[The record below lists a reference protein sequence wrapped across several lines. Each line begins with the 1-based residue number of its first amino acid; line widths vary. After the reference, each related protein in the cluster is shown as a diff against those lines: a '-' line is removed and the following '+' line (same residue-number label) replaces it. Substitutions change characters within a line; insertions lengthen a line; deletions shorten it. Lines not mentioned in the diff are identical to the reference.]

1 LSRQEPRQKLVRFVD
16 VSTGKVQRPAWLEQA
31 APGSALNED
40 DERVETLHP
49 PRVPYEAAH
58 PLAPILESVLP
69 PPPAVL
75 PALRAPRAIDP
86 ESLGLSA
93 GALRPSQAPRRP
105 SQLPPRPSQL
115 PPRPSQFPG
124 EAALERKTDTLI
136 EQLVP
141 RAEEEASA
149 AIVAAVEQFAAAR
162 AQLLEGAELELIQL
176 VRSVARRVIER
187 ELLTDP
193 SLIDGLVRAGLEALG
208 NADRVSV
215 RLGPFFADAVD
226 DVREKLEQR
235 GIECHVNVDA
245 SLGRYG
251 CLLETEL
258 GRVDESVEARLD
270 VLLSHLGADS

>member
-1 LSRQEPRQKLVRFVD
+1 MSKQEPRQKLVRFVD
-16 VSTGKVQRPAWLEQA
+16 VSTGKVQKPAWLDVP
-31 APGSALNED
+31 PGSAVNDE

-86 ESLGLSA
+86 ESLGLSP
-93 GALRPSQAPRRP
+93 LRPSQAPRRP

-124 EAALERKTDTLI
+124 ESPPERKTDTLI

-149 AIVAAVEQFAAAR
+149 AIVEAVQQFSAAR

-193 SLIDGLVRAGLEALG
+193 SLVDGLVRAGLEALG
-208 NADRVSV
+208 NADRVSI

-235 GIECHVNVDA
+235 GVECHVHVDP

-258 GRVDESVEARLD
+258 GKVDESIEARLD

>member
-1 LSRQEPRQKLVRFVD
+1 MSKQEPRQKLVRFVD
-16 VSTGKVQRPAWLEQA
+16 VSTGKVQKPAWLEA
-31 APGSALNED
+31 TPENSTVPED
-40 DERVETLHP
+40 LHVETLRP

-75 PALRAPRAIDP
+75 PPLRAPRAIDP

-93 GALRPSQAPRRP
+93 SVLRPSQA
-105 SQLPPRPSQL
+105 PRPSQL
-115 PPRPSQFPG
+115 PPRPSQVPPRPSQFPP
-124 EAALERKTDTLI
+124 EAAPERKTDTLI

-149 AIVAAVEQFAAAR
+149 AIVLAVEQFAAAR
-162 AQLLEGAELELIQL
+162 SALLEGAELELIQL
-176 VRSVARRVIER
+176 VRSIAQRVIER

-193 SLIDGLVRAGLEALG
+193 GLVDGLVRAGLEALG

-235 GIECHVNVDA
+235 GLDASVSVDA

-258 GRVDESVEARLD
+258 GKVDESVEARLD

>member
-1 LSRQEPRQKLVRFVD
+1 MSNQDTRQKLVRFVD
-16 VSTGKVQRPAWLEQA
+16 VSTGKAHKPAWLEPV
-31 APGSALNED
+31 APGSAAAAD
-40 DERVETLHP
+40 DGQVETLHP

-58 PLAPILESVLP
+58 PLAPVLESVLP
-69 PPPAVL
+69 PAVL
-75 PALRAPRAIDP
+75 PSLRAPRAIDP
-86 ESLGLSA
+86 ESLGLSTP
-93 GALRPSQAPRRP
+93 ALRPSQAPRRP
-105 SQLPPRPSQL
+105 SQLPPRPSQ
-115 PPRPSQFPG
+115 FPL
-124 EAALERKTDTLI
+124 EAGLERRTDTLI

-149 AIVAAVEQFAAAR
+149 AIVGAIEQFAAAR
-162 AQLLEGAELELIQL
+162 AALLEGAELELIQL
-176 VRSVARRVIER
+176 VRSVARRVVER

-208 NADRVSV
+208 NADQVNV

-235 GIECHVNVDA
+235 GIECNVSVDT

-251 CLLETEL
+251 CLLETDL

-270 VLLSHLGADS
+270 VLLSHLGEDT